1 MPPVKKMGRNFHVL
15 ICHGPLQI
23 ATFWRVAP
31 STFTTVYV
39 SEIWKGPTSV
49 DITLSPQES
58 ETLKFCR
65 ILYKVSAY

>member
-1 MPPVKKMGRNFHVL
+1 MGRNFHVL

-49 DITLSPQES
+49 DITLSTRNQKHSVLQNPVQGEPLL
-58 ETLKFCR
+58 TRPL
-65 ILYKVSAY
+65 